1 MKIALIH
8 CPFGHKKFSENIKV
22 VDEEFCLAPPIVLAY
37 VAAILERAGHKV
49 IIIDAN
55 ALKLAKEEVL
65 RILKNFSADAV
76 CFRADT
82 YWFHNIV
89 EWAGYFK
96 DLIKA
101 KIIVGGINITLYPKE
116 SLSYECFDYGIIGEA
131 NKSLVELINA
141 FGNIDKIRKIKGIV
155 YRDLD
160 QLIINE
166 PDSEALDF
174 NGYPFPARHL
184 LPNHLYYSFTS
195 QRKNYTVMLT
205 TTGCRYKCIFC
216 AISKLPYRER
226 SVQNVVDEIQE
237 CYDKFNIR
245 EIDFFDATFF
255 INRAR
260 AMDICREIV
269 RRGIEIE
276 WSCRSRVDL
285 VDDELLQM
293 AYLSGCRKIYYG
305 IESAS
310 ADTLN
315 NINKNINM
323 NQICDA
329 IKLTKKNKIKALGFF
344 MIGNPGDNKKTIL
357 SSIRLAKKLGLD
369 YIQVCR
375 VVAKPNSV
383 LENVL
388 IKNTG
393 IDYWRDYISGR
404 NNDQRLPIPWTILSE
419 AELENYTRKFYRDFY
434 FRPNYIIKKAL
445 ELKSFD
451 ELARYIKVGTKWF
464 FCNKRDALK

>member
-55 ALKLAKEEVL
+55 ALKLTKEEVL
-65 RILKNFSADAV
+65 RILKDFLADAI

-82 YWFHNIV
+82 YWFHDV
-89 EWAGYFK
+89 VGWAGYFK
-96 DLIKA
+96 ALTRA

-116 SLSYECFDYGIIGEA
+116 SLSYECFDYGIVGEA

-141 FGNIDKIRKIKGIV
+141 FGNIDKIKKIKGIV

-160 QLIINE
+160 HVIISE
-166 PDSEALDF
+166 PDSEILDF
-174 NGYPFPARHL
+174 NSYPFPARHL

-216 AISKLPYRER
+216 AISKLLYRER
-226 SVQNVVDEIQE
+226 SARNVVDEIQE

-255 INRAR
+255 INRSR
-260 AMDICREIV
+260 AIEICREIV
-269 RRGIEIE
+269 RRGIKIE

-285 VDDELLQM
+285 IDDELLQL

-310 ADTLN
+310 PNTLN
-315 NINKNINM
+315 NINKNINI
-323 NQICDA
+323 NQVCDA
-329 IKLTKKNKIKALGFF
+329 IKLTKKNKIKTLGFF
-344 MIGNPGDNKKTIL
+344 MIGNPGDDKKTIL
-357 SSIRLAKKLGLD
+357 SSIRLAKKLDLD

-388 IKNTG
+388 IKDSG
-393 IDYWRDYISGR
+393 IDYWRDYILGKNSGE
-404 NNDQRLPIPWTILSE
+404 RLPTPWTLLSDG
-419 AELENYTRKFYRDFY
+419 ELENYTRKFYRDFY
-434 FRPNYIIKKAL
+434 FRSKYIIKKAL

-451 ELARYIKVGTKWF
+451 ELARYIKVGTKWL
-464 FCNKRDALK
+464 FCNKKDAL